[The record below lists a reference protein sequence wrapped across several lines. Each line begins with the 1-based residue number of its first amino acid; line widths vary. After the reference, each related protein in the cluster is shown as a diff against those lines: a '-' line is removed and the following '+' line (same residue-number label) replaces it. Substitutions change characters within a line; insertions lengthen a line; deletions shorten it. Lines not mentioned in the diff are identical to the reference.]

1 MERGGDLGSALDGVT
16 ALLSISRV
24 YSFVHTEG
32 WQQFR
37 AEYWAEYKCPV
48 YSGGTLECKCSR
60 VMCRYLHWKEEEN
73 HLRGPTLESRE
84 WSGGLADA
92 QAREK

>member
-1 MERGGDLGSALDGVT
+1 MERGGDLGCSALDGVT
-16 ALLSISRV
+16 ALLSISEV
-24 YSFVHTEG
+24 YSSVHTEG

-37 AEYWAEYKCPV
+37 KCPV

-60 VMCRYLHWKEEEN
+60 VTCRYLHWKEEEN